1 MEVLH
6 SRCAGLDVHK
16 KTVVACVRIQQGVTV
31 EQEVRTFETTTSGL
45 LDLSAWLSE
54 KGCTLAAMEAT
65 GVYWK
70 PVWHILADGEFEL
83 MLANAAH
90 VKTVP
95 GRKTDVNDAT
105 WLSELA
111 AHGLIRGSFVPDRPT
126 QELRSLL
133 RTRKQLVRERS
144 SHIQR
149 LQKTL
154 EDGNIKLD
162 SVISDILGVS
172 GRAMIEAMIAG
183 QTDPAVLARMAN
195 QRIRATPE
203 ELREALRGRL
213 TAHHRFL
220 LQLHL
225 EQIDALDRA
234 IGRIDEEVKT
244 DLDPFREAT
253 QIVKTIPGFDDLS
266 AQSVLSEI
274 GVEMSRFPSD
284 AHLLSWACICPRND
298 ASAGKRRSTRMRK
311 GSRWLKATLF
321 SCAWA
326 AARTKGSY
334 FQAQFH
340 RIKAR
345 RGAKKAIGA
354 VAASSCAPSTTCSR
368 TGRCTRTSAPTTS
381 TNATKPPPPAAS
393 FSAST
398 TSASPFSSPLPRDDP
413 RPVSL

>member
-1 MEVLH
+1 MEVLYP
-6 SRCAGLDVHK
+6 RCAGLDVHK
-16 KTVVACVRIQQGVTV
+16 KTVTACARIQQALAV
-31 EQEVRTFETTTSGL
+31 EREVRTFETTTSGL
-45 LDLSAWLSE
+45 LALSAWLSE

-90 VKTVP
+90 VKNVP

-126 QELRSLL
+126 QDLRSLL
-133 RTRKQLVRERS
+133 RTRKQLVRERT
-144 SHIQR
+144 SHTQR

-154 EDGNIKLD
+154 EDANIKLD

-172 GRAMIEAMIAG
+172 GRTMIEAMIAG
-183 QTDPAVLARMAN
+183 QTDPAVLAGLADR
-195 QRIRATPE
+195 RIRAAPE
-203 ELREALRGRL
+203 KLREALRGRL

-225 EQIDALDRA
+225 EQVDALDRA
-234 IGRIDEEVKT
+234 IARIDQEVKT
-244 DLDPFREAT
+244 DLDAFRQGIEL
-253 QIVKTIPGFDDLS
+253 VKTIPGLDDLS
-266 AQSVLSEI
+266 AQTVLSEI
-274 GVEMSRFPSD
+274 GVDMSRYPSD
-284 AHLLSWACICPRND
+284 NHLVSWACMCPRND
-298 ASAGKRRSTRMRK
+298 ESAGKRRSTRMRK
-311 GSRWLKATLF
+311 GSRWLKATLIQ
-321 SCAWA
+321 CAWA

-345 RGAKKAIGA
+345 RGVKKAIGA
-354 VAASSCAPSTTCSR
+354 VAASLLRTIYHMLKDGTLYQDLGADHFDRRHKTASTRRLVQRLQNLGFAVQLT
-368 TGRCTRTSAPTTS
+368 
-381 TNATKPPPPAAS
+381 PAA
-393 FSAST
+393 A
-398 TSASPFSSPLPRDDP
+398 
-413 RPVSL
+413 

>member
-6 SRCAGLDVHK
+6 SRCAGLDIHK
-16 KTVVACVRIQQGVTV
+16 KTVVACVRIQQDVAI

-83 MLANAAH
+83 LLANAAH
-90 VKTVP
+90 VKNVP

-144 SHIQR
+144 SHTQR

-154 EDGNIKLD
+154 EDANIKLD
-162 SVISDILGVS
+162 SVISDIVGVS
-172 GRAMIEAMIAG
+172 GRAMIAG
-183 QTDPAVLARMAN
+183 QTDPTVLAGLAN
-195 QRIRATPE
+195 RRIRATRE

-213 TAHHRFL
+213 TRHHRFL
-220 LQLHL
+220 LELHL

-234 IGRIDEEVKT
+234 IGRIDEEVKS
-244 DLDPFREAT
+244 DLDSFREAT
-253 QIVKTIPGFDDLS
+253 QIVKTLPGFDELS

-274 GVEMSRFPSD
+274 GVDMSRYPSD
-284 AHLLSWACICPRND
+284 NHLVSWACMCPRND
-298 ASAGKRRSTRMRK
+298 ESAGKRWSTRMRK

-326 AARTKGSY
+326 AVRTKGCY

-354 VAASSCAPSTTCSR
+354 VAASLLR
-368 TGRCTRTSAPTTS
+368 TIYPMLNDGTLYQDLGADHFDKRH
-381 TNATKPPPPAAS
+381 KAAS
-393 FSAST
+393 TRRLVQRLQNLGFAVQLT
-398 TSASPFSSPLPRDDP
+398 
-413 RPVSL
+413 PVPS

>member
-1 MEVLH
+1 M
-6 SRCAGLDVHK
+6 K
-16 KTVVACVRIQQGVTV
+16 
-31 EQEVRTFETTTSGL
+31 
-45 LDLSAWLSE
+45 
-54 KGCTLAAMEAT
+54 
-65 GVYWK
+65 
-70 PVWHILADGEFEL
+70 
-83 MLANAAH
+83 N
-90 VKTVP
+90 VP

-154 EDGNIKLD
+154 EDGNIKLN

-172 GRAMIEAMIAG
+172 GRAMVEAMIAG
-183 QTDPAVLARMAN
+183 QTDPVVLAGLADR
-195 QRIRATPE
+195 RIRATPE

-234 IGRIDEEVKT
+234 IARINEEVKT
-244 DLDPFREAT
+244 DLDSFREAT
-253 QIVKTIPGFDDLS
+253 QIVKTVPGFDDLS
-266 AQSVLSEI
+266 AQSFLSEI
-274 GVEMSRFPSD
+274 GVDMSRFPSD

-298 ASAGKRRSTRMRK
+298 ESAGKRRSTRMRK

-321 SCAWA
+321 SCALGG
-326 AARTKGSY
+326 RQKC
-334 FQAQFH
+334 
-340 RIKAR
+340 

-354 VAASSCAPSTTCSR
+354 VAASLLR
-368 TGRCTRTSAPTTS
+368 TIYHMLKDGTLYQDLGADHFDKRH
-381 TNATKPPPPAAS
+381 KI
-393 FSAST
+393 AST
-398 TSASPFSSPLPRDDP
+398 RRLVQRLQNLGFAVQLTPASA
-413 RPVSL
+413 

>member
-1 MEVLH
+1 MEVLYP
-6 SRCAGLDVHK
+6 RCAGLDVHK
-16 KTVVACVRIQQGVTV
+16 KTVVACVRIQQGQSVD
-31 EQEVRTFETTTSGL
+31 QEVRTFETTTSGL

-54 KGCTLAAMEAT
+54 KGCTLAVMEAT

-83 MLANAAH
+83 VLANAAH
-90 VKTVP
+90 VKNVP
-95 GRKTDVNDAT
+95 GRKTDVNDAP

-144 SHIQR
+144 SHTQR

-154 EDGNIKLD
+154 EDANIKLN

-172 GRAMIEAMIAG
+172 GRAMLEAMIAG
-183 QTDPAVLARMAN
+183 QTDPAVLAGFADR
-195 QRIRATPE
+195 RIRATPE

-225 EQIDALDRA
+225 EQIDALNRA
-234 IGRIDEEVKT
+234 IARIDEAVKS
-244 DLDPFREAT
+244 DLDSFREAAE
-253 QIVKTIPGFDDLS
+253 IIKTIPGFDDLS
-266 AQSVLSEI
+266 AQTVLSEI
-274 GVEMSRFPSD
+274 GVDMSRYPSD
-284 AHLLSWACICPRND
+284 AHLLSWACLCPRND
-298 ASAGKRRSTRMRK
+298 ESAGKRRSTRMRK

-326 AARTKGSY
+326 AARTKRSY
-334 FQAQFH
+334 FHAQFH
-340 RIKAR
+340 QIKAR
-345 RGAKKAIGA
+345 RGGKKAIGA
-354 VAASSCAPSTTCSR
+354 VAASLLR
-368 TGRCTRTSAPTTS
+368 TIYHMLKDGTLYQDLGADHFDKRHKT
-381 TNATKPPPPAAS
+381 
-393 FSAST
+393 AST
-398 TSASPFSSPLPRDDP
+398 RRLVQRLQNLGFAVQLI
-413 RPVSL
+413 PVPVPP

>member
-1 MEVLH
+1 
-6 SRCAGLDVHK
+6 
-16 KTVVACVRIQQGVTV
+16 
-31 EQEVRTFETTTSGL
+31 
-45 LDLSAWLSE
+45 
-54 KGCTLAAMEAT
+54 MEAT

-90 VKTVP
+90 VRNVP

-105 WLSELA
+105 WLSDLA

-126 QELRSLL
+126 QEPRSLL

-144 SHIQR
+144 SHILR

-172 GRAMIEAMIAG
+172 GQAMIEAMIAG
-183 QTDPAVLARMAN
+183 QTDPVVLARMADR
-195 QRIRATPE
+195 RIRATPE

-234 IGRIDEEVKT
+234 IARIDEEVKS
-244 DLDPFREAT
+244 DLDSFREAT
-253 QIVKTIPGFDDLS
+253 QIVKTVPGFDDLS

-274 GVEMSRFPSD
+274 GVDMSRFPSD
-284 AHLLSWACICPRND
+284 AHLLSWACMCPRND
-298 ASAGKRRSTRMRK
+298 ESAGKRRSTRMRK

-326 AARTKGSY
+326 AARTKGSC

-354 VAASSCAPSTTCSR
+354 VAASLLR
-368 TGRCTRTSAPTTS
+368 TIYPMLKNGTLYQDLGADHFDNRHKT
-381 TNATKPPPPAAS
+381 
-393 FSAST
+393 AST
-398 TSASPFSSPLPRDDP
+398 RRLVQRLQNLGFAVQLTPAPA
-413 RPVSL
+413 

>member
-1 MEVLH
+1 MEALH

-183 QTDPAVLARMAN
+183 QTDPAVWARMAT
-195 QRIRATPE
+195 QRTRATPE

-354 VAASSCAPSTTCSR
+354 VAASLLR
-368 TGRCTRTSAPTTS
+368 TIYHMLKDGTLYQDLGADHFDKRHKT
-381 TNATKPPPPAAS
+381 
-393 FSAST
+393 AST
-398 TSASPFSSPLPRDDP
+398 RRLVQRLHNLGFAVQLTPAQG
-413 RPVSL
+413 

>member
-1 MEVLH
+1 MEVLYP
-6 SRCAGLDVHK
+6 RCAGLDVHK
-16 KTVVACVRIQQGVTV
+16 KTVVACVRIQQGAAI

-54 KGCTLAAMEAT
+54 KGCTLVAMEAT

-83 MLANAAH
+83 LLANAAH
-90 VKTVP
+90 VKNVP

-111 AHGLIRGSFVPDRPT
+111 AHGLIRASFVPDRPT

-183 QTDPAVLARMAN
+183 QTDPAVLARMADR
-195 QRIRATPE
+195 RIRATPE

-234 IGRIDEEVKT
+234 IARIDEEVKS
-244 DLDPFREAT
+244 DLDSFREAT
-253 QIVKTIPGFDDLS
+253 QIVKTVPGFDDLS

-274 GVEMSRFPSD
+274 GIDMSRFPSD

-298 ASAGKRRSTRMRK
+298 ESAGKRRSTRMRK

-334 FQAQFH
+334 FQAQYH

-354 VAASSCAPSTTCSR
+354 VAASLLRTIYHMLKDGTLYQDLGADHFDKRHKTAFTRRLVQRLQNLGFAVQLTPAP
-368 TGRCTRTSAPTTS
+368 A
-381 TNATKPPPPAAS
+381 
-393 FSAST
+393 
-398 TSASPFSSPLPRDDP
+398 
-413 RPVSL
+413 

>member
-1 MEVLH
+1 MEVLYP
-6 SRCAGLDVHK
+6 RCAGLDVHK
-16 KTVVACVRIQQGVTV
+16 KTVFACVRIQQGAAV

-54 KGCTLAAMEAT
+54 KGCTLVAMEAT

-90 VKTVP
+90 VRNVP

-111 AHGLIRGSFVPDRPT
+111 AHGLMRGSFVPDRPT

-149 LQKTL
+149 LPKTL
-154 EDGNIKLD
+154 EDGNIKLN

-183 QTDPAVLARMAN
+183 QTDPVVLARMADR
-195 QRIRATPE
+195 RIRATPE

-234 IGRIDEEVKT
+234 IARIDGEVKS
-244 DLDPFREAT
+244 DLE
-253 QIVKTIPGFDDLS
+253 
-266 AQSVLSEI
+266 
-274 GVEMSRFPSD
+274 
-284 AHLLSWACICPRND
+284 LLS
-298 ASAGKRRSTRMRK
+298 
-311 GSRWLKATLF
+311 
-321 SCAWA
+321 
-326 AARTKGSY
+326 
-334 FQAQFH
+334 
-340 RIKAR
+340 
-345 RGAKKAIGA
+345 
-354 VAASSCAPSTTCSR
+354 
-368 TGRCTRTSAPTTS
+368 
-381 TNATKPPPPAAS
+381 
-393 FSAST
+393 
-398 TSASPFSSPLPRDDP
+398 
-413 RPVSL
+413 

>member
-1 MEVLH
+1 M
-6 SRCAGLDVHK
+6 K
-16 KTVVACVRIQQGVTV
+16 
-31 EQEVRTFETTTSGL
+31 
-45 LDLSAWLSE
+45 
-54 KGCTLAAMEAT
+54 
-65 GVYWK
+65 
-70 PVWHILADGEFEL
+70 
-83 MLANAAH
+83 N
-90 VKTVP
+90 VP

-183 QTDPAVLARMAN
+183 QTDPAILASLADR
-195 QRIRATPE
+195 RIRATSQ

-234 IGRIDEEVKT
+234 ITRIDEEVKT
-244 DLDPFREAT
+244 DLDSFREAT
-253 QIVKTIPGFDDLS
+253 QIVRTIPGFDDLS
-266 AQSVLSEI
+266 AQSVLAEI
-274 GVEMSRFPSD
+274 GIDMSRYPSD
-284 AHLLSWACICPRND
+284 AHLLSWACMCPRND
-298 ASAGKRRSTRMRK
+298 ESAGKRRSTRMRK

-326 AARTKGSY
+326 AARIKGSY

-354 VAASSCAPSTTCSR
+354 VAASLLR
-368 TGRCTRTSAPTTS
+368 TIYHMLKDGTLYQDLGADHFDRRHKT
-381 TNATKPPPPAAS
+381 
-393 FSAST
+393 AST
-398 TSASPFSSPLPRDDP
+398 RRLVQRLQNLGFAVQLTPAPHDP
-413 RPVSL
+413 RLVSL

>member
-1 MEVLH
+1 MEVLYP
-6 SRCAGLDVHK
+6 RCAGLDVHK
-16 KTVVACVRIQQGVTV
+16 KTVVACVRIQQGAAV
-31 EQEVRTFETTTSGL
+31 EQEARTFETTTSGL

-70 PVWHILADGEFEL
+70 PVWHILADGEIEL
-83 MLANAAH
+83 LLANAAH
-90 VKTVP
+90 VKNVP

-105 WLSELA
+105 WLSDLA

-133 RTRKQLVRERS
+133 RTRKQLVRERA
-144 SHIQR
+144 SHILR

-154 EDGNIKLD
+154 EDANIKLN

-172 GRAMIEAMIAG
+172 GRSMIEAMIAG
-183 QTDPAVLARMAN
+183 QTDPAVLAGLAN
-195 QRIRATPE
+195 RRIRATRE

-234 IGRIDEEVKT
+234 IARIDEEVKT
-244 DLDPFREAT
+244 DLDSFREAT
-253 QIVKTIPGFDDLS
+253 QIVTTVPGFDDLS

-274 GVEMSRFPSD
+274 GIDMSRFPSD

-298 ASAGKRRSTRMRK
+298 ESAGKRRSTRMRK

-326 AARTKGSY
+326 AVRTKGCY

-354 VAASSCAPSTTCSR
+354 VAASLLRTIYHMLKDGTLYQDLGADHFDKRHKTASARRLVQRLQNLGFAVQLTPAP
-368 TGRCTRTSAPTTS
+368 A
-381 TNATKPPPPAAS
+381 
-393 FSAST
+393 
-398 TSASPFSSPLPRDDP
+398 
-413 RPVSL
+413 